1 MKCKRCHPAAFGLL
15 EVLVMIGV
23 FALVVV
29 LSYPGYKRSG
39 LLEKARYLK
48 EELTQIEGALAV
60 ASKELKAPPGSLL
73 TFDQIK
79 KYLPHASRLQKTGLD
94 PFGHPYG
101 NQRNDAKPTVP
112 SKSAEQLRGVVPED
126 YWGGSQVS
134 GEL

>member
-1 MKCKRCHPAAFGLL
+1 
-15 EVLVMIGV
+15 MIGV

-39 LLEKARYLK
+39 LIEKARQLK
-48 EELTQIEGALAV
+48 EDLAQIERAV
-60 ASKELKAPPGSLL
+60 AVGSKELKAPTGSLL

-79 KYLPHASRLQKTGLD
+79 KHLPHDSHLQKTGLD

-101 NQRNDAKPTVP
+101 NQRNDAKPSIP
-112 SKSAEQLRGVVPED
+112 AKSAEQLRGVVPED
-126 YWGGSQVS
+126 YWGGSQIS